1 MTNVILW
8 NLDLLVS
15 SISSKHSAA
24 FTLNPRQTSCFHEFF
39 SVIYFLECPCDSLA
53 NSQKGLASLGL
64 GENELECHLLNIHWP
79 AMKDF
84 ILTLT
89 TVYWKCLL
97 LICLLKKT
105 MSFSGAV
112 PYLTCFSIPVPSL
125 VTGAKIFPRSAYCMN
140 EDKVFH
146 EKVKALVAQS
156 CLTLLWS
163 HGLYP
168 ARLPAHGVLQARI
181 LEWVAVPFSSGSS
194 WPRDGTQVSWIAGRF
209 FTGSLQITHYSGNH
223 TICNVIWLRW
233 NF

>member
-140 EDKVFH
+140 EDKVFAWKS
-146 EKVKALVAQS
+146 ESISRSIMSDSFVIPWTVS
-156 CLTLLWS
+156 CQVPCPW
-163 HGLYP
+163 
-168 ARLPAHGVLQARI
+168 VLQARI
-181 LEWVAVPFSSGSS
+181 LEWVAVPFSRGSS